1 MSIMLL
7 SLLSKAVVEKEFEME
22 LARKTVV
29 FEHGFDAAT
38 VEDIVTLRR
47 VRLNFSE
54 KLLSSLDWT
63 MERLGAKGHTDE
75 NGRPFEQ
82 HAIAAELRER
92 ISTLRQRLENS
103 DAIYADEL
111 ELYAELMQS
120 QKE

>member
-1 MSIMLL
+1 
-7 SLLSKAVVEKEFEME
+7 ME

-63 MERLGAKGHTDE
+63 AQKLGAKGHRDE

-82 HAIAAELRER
+82 EAIAAELRER
-92 ISTLRQRLENS
+92 IATLRQRIENS
-103 DAIYADEL
+103 DAIYADEI
-111 ELYAELMQS
+111 ELYAELLDS
-120 QKE
+120 QDE